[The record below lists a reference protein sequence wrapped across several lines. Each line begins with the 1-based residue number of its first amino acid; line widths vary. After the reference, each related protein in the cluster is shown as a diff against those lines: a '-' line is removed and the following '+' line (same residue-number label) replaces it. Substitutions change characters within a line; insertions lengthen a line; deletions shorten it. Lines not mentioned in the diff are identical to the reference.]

1 MFHPNKSVRFLFWI
15 STGILAFLFLYL
27 LWKLLPLYRSI
38 LTIFLH
44 ILTPFIIAAL
54 IAYLLHPI
62 IEKLHH
68 YHLPRW
74 FAIIGIYLLFFGLSG
89 YFLYKAFP
97 ILLHQLRDLNAN
109 LPEFMEQYRS
119 AIYGL
124 YERTAYLPESV
135 HDRMDVLFYR
145 VEEFIGNLLSGL
157 VEQAAKFMDIILLAA
172 VIPVLVFYMLKDF
185 DLIRKVFSRLTPER
199 FRDDGRK
206 LCMEIDKSLGNY
218 IRGQLLVCLFVSL
231 TTYGFLWLIDMR
243 YPLLLALIMGIT
255 NIIPYF
261 GPILG
266 AIPAVVIA
274 FTISYKMMIY
284 VVIAVFVVQIIEG
297 NLLSP
302 FIVGKSINIH
312 PILIIFALLA
322 GGEIGGII
330 GMILA
335 VPLLTILKVIL
346 FHLYRFR
353 AAE

>member
-1 MFHPNKSVRFLFWI
+1 MFHPNKSIRFLYWI
-15 STGILAFLFLYL
+15 SAGILAFLFMYL
-27 LWKLLPLYRSI
+27 LWILLPLYQTV
-38 LTIFLH
+38 LTVLLH
-44 ILTPFIIAAL
+44 ILTPFIISAL
-54 IAYLLHPI
+54 IAYLLHPV
-62 IEKLHH
+62 IEKLHQCNF
-68 YHLPRW
+68 PRW
-74 FAIIGIYLLFFGLSG
+74 FAIIGIYIVFFGLSG
-89 YFLYKAFP
+89 YLLYKAFP
-97 ILLHQLRDLNAN
+97 VLLHQLRDLNAN
-109 LPEFMEQYRS
+109 LPTFMEQYRN

-135 HDRMDVLFYR
+135 HDRMDLLFYR
-145 VEEFIGNLLSGL
+145 VEEFVGHLLTSV
-157 VEQAAKFMDIILLAA
+157 VEQAAKLMDIVILAA

-185 DLIRKVFSRLTPER
+185 DLIRKVVRGLTPEKY
-199 FRDDGRK
+199 RDDGRK
-206 LCMEIDKSLGNY
+206 LCLEIDKSLGNY

-231 TTYGFLWLIDMR
+231 TTYGFLWLIGMR
-243 YPLLLALIMGIT
+243 YPLLLAVIMGVT

-274 FTISYKMMIY
+274 LTISYKMVIY
-284 VVIAVFVVQIIEG
+284 VVIAVFIVQIIEG

-322 GGEIGGII
+322 GGEVGGII

-346 FHLYRFR
+346 FHIHRFR
-353 AAE
+353 TAD